1 MPRPTPLDPHELQ
14 TALENLPDWDIV
26 ETPPPDS
33 QHTRQELHRLFE
45 FSSFPDAMHFMLTA
59 SRFIHVTDHHPS
71 WRNTY
76 AKVEVWITTGEL
88 KQRLS
93 AKDITLADYLET
105 LFRKYAIHPV
115 LG

>member
-1 MPRPTPLDPHELQ
+1 MPRPIPLTLHELH
-14 TALENLPDWDIV
+14 TALEKLPAWDIV
-26 ETPPPDS
+26 ETAPPDS
-33 QHTRQELHRLFE
+33 QPIHQELHRLFE

-76 AKVEVWITTGEL
+76 AKLEVWITTGEL

-93 AKDITLADYLET
+93 AKDIALAEYLEG
-105 LFRKYAIHPV
+105 LFSTYVTHPV
-115 LG
+115 PG